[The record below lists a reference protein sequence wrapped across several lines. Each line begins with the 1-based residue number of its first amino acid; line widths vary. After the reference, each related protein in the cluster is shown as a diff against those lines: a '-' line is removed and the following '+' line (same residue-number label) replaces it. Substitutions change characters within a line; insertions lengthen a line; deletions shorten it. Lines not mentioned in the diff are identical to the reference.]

1 VFGDSPESLCLVP
14 HTRPVTALAQSLRR
28 RPAAS
33 VTGVLVVI
41 TAVGV
46 VGTALIARASYVVG
60 TLPGN
65 HLDRAAATGP
75 WRWLYEAGVVLVILA
90 WLSLGRL
97 VFRSSATGMCRRI
110 SWAAAA
116 TALPLLLAAPVTSQ
130 DVWAYLGQ
138 ANVAAHGLN
147 PYSAGPGAVPGPF
160 ADAVAREWLDA
171 GSPYGPLWL
180 WICRLVVQVTQHP
193 WAGMFLLRGLSIAG
207 VAGIGLALVRLCRVT
222 GGRPEIALWLAV
234 AGPFT
239 LLMMVGAVH
248 NESVMLA
255 LLLGGV
261 TVAATDARMWRALVL
276 GAVLVGAAAAIKVTA
291 LVALPFLPLVWLR
304 YADPARAAADA
315 SDPTYRRWIRTGAPV
330 VAIGVATVLFLG
342 AVTGLGIGWI
352 HTVGDGAVGG
362 HWFSVPQQLGNLL
375 HLVDPRHVA
384 SSSAGRYSVVHPI
397 GLAFLALS
405 LAAVTIT
412 ALRRPPLQTL
422 ALAFLL
428 VVVSSTAPRVWY
440 LLWPLVFVAVVV
452 AAERAPRG
460 LLAGVAAG
468 SATLAVWFPP
478 SVRPPLPEWLLL
490 ALFVPLAVAFSPVLS
505 TRDTD
510 RSEPRVPGHH
520 T

>member
-1 VFGDSPESLCLVP
+1 
-14 HTRPVTALAQSLRR
+14 VTALAQSLRR
-28 RPAAS
+28 PEAS
-33 VTGVLVVI
+33 YPGVFAVI

-90 WLSLGRL
+90 WLALGRL
-97 VFRSSATGMCRRI
+97 VLRPGVTGMCRRI

-116 TALPLLLAAPVTSQ
+116 MALPLLLAAPVTSQ

-160 ADAVAREWLDA
+160 AGAVAHEWLDT

-193 WAGMFLLRGLSIAG
+193 WAGMFVLRVLGMAAI
-207 VAGIGLALVRLCRVT
+207 AGIGLALVRLCRVT

-234 AGPFT
+234 AGPFP

-261 TVAATDARMWRALVL
+261 AVAATDSRMWRALTL
-276 GAVLVGAAAAIKVTA
+276 AAVLVGMAGAIKVTA

-304 YADPARAAADA
+304 YADPARTA
-315 SDPTYRRWIRTGAPV
+315 SSASRPTYRRWIGTGAPV
-330 VAIGVATVLFLG
+330 VAIGVATVLSLG

-352 HTVGDGAVGG
+352 HSVGDGDVGG
-362 HWFSVPQQLGNLL
+362 HWFSVPQQVGNLL
-375 HLVDPRHVA
+375 HLLDPSHLA
-384 SSSAGRYSVVHPI
+384 SSGADRSSVVHPI
-397 GLAFLALS
+397 GLAFLVLS

-422 ALAFLL
+422 ALTFLL
-428 VVVSSTAPRVWY
+428 LVVSSTAPRVWY

-452 AAERAPRG
+452 AAERAPRR
-460 LLAGVAAG
+460 LLVGAAAG

-478 SVRPPLPEWLLL
+478 SVRPPLPEWMLLV
-490 ALFVPLAVAFSPVLS
+490 LFVPLAVAFSRVLA
-505 TRDTD
+505 TRDVD
-510 RSEPRVPGHH
+510 ALEPRVPA
-520 T
+520 